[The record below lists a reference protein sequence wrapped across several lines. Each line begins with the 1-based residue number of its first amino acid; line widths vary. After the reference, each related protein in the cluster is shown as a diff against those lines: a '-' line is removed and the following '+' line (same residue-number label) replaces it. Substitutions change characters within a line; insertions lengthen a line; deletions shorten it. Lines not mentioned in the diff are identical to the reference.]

1 MEDRGSPGGRQQS
14 LLRIA
19 TFNLESLDES
29 PRLAQ
34 RIACLRQQ
42 LMALEADI
50 LCLQE
55 VNAQKP
61 DGGGPRRLLALDAL
75 LAGSPY
81 AGFRRV
87 TTVTPG
93 GDPADVHNLVILS
106 RLPVEQVRQWRHE
119 MIPPPLYRPATAL
132 PPTLQPQPIE
142 WDRPAL
148 QAEIALS
155 DGRTLHV
162 VNLHLRAPLAAP
174 VAGQKL
180 SASRW
185 SSTGG
190 WAEGQ
195 LIAAIKRIGQAVE
208 TRLLVDRLL
217 AADHDALVVVA
228 GDLNADSHEMPVR
241 VLLGEP
247 EDTGNPALAHQRL
260 RPAEAAVPAA
270 QRFSVR
276 HRGRKLML
284 DHLLVSP
291 ALHHCLASVAIANDG
306 LLDEADATAPPAG
319 SFHAPIVAAFD
330 LGGRLTQIRAGQA
343 EPRDG

>member
-1 MEDRGSPGGRQQS
+1 MEDRRLPGRRPQA

-34 RIACLRQQ
+34 RIACLKRQ

-61 DGGGPRRLLALDAL
+61 SGGGPRRLLALDAL

-81 AGFRRV
+81 AGFRLV
-87 TTVTPG
+87 STATSDG
-93 GDPADVHNLVILS
+93 EPADVHNLVILS
-106 RLPVEQVRQWRHE
+106 RLPVEEFRQWHHE
-119 MIPPPLYRPATAL
+119 MIHPPLYRPATAL
-132 PPTLQPQPIE
+132 PQAERPQPIE

-148 QAEIALS
+148 QAAIPLS
-155 DGRTLHV
+155 GGRTLHV

-195 LIAAIKRIGQAVE
+195 LIAAIKRTGQAVE
-208 TRLLVDRLL
+208 TRLLVDRLF
-217 AADHDALVVVA
+217 AADSDALVVVA

-260 RPAEAAVPAA
+260 RPAEAAVPAER
-270 QRFSVR
+270 RFSVR
-276 HRGRKLML
+276 HHGRKLML

-291 ALHHCLASVAIANDG
+291 ALHRCLASVTIANED
-306 LLDEADATAPPAG
+306 LPDEADAAEPPVG

-330 LGGRLTQIRAGQA
+330 L
-343 EPRDG
+343 P

>member
-1 MEDRGSPGGRQQS
+1 VPEHWLTVSFMENRGLPGNQQQAP
-14 LLRIA
+14 LRIA

-29 PRLAQ
+29 PQLSQ
-34 RIACLRQQ
+34 RIARLRPQ
-42 LMALEADI
+42 LAALEADL

-61 DGGGPRRLLALDAL
+61 DSGGPRRLLALDAL
-75 LAGSPY
+75 LAGTAY
-81 AGFRRV
+81 ADYRRV
-87 TTVTPG
+87 STATPD

-106 RLPVEQVRQWRHE
+106 RFPVETFRQWRHE
-119 MIPPPLYRPATAL
+119 MIPAPLYRPATAL
-132 PPTLQPQPIE
+132 PRTLQPQPIE

-155 DGRTLHV
+155 GGRTLHL

-208 TRLLVDRLL
+208 TRLLVDRLF

-260 RPAEAAVPAA
+260 RPVEAAVPAE

-291 ALHHCLASVAIANDG
+291 ALHRRLASVAIANDG
-306 LLDEADATAPPAG
+306 LLDEAAATEPPSG
-319 SFHAPIVAAFD
+319 SFHAAIVAAFD
-330 LGGRLTQIRAGQA
+330 L
-343 EPRDG
+343 

>member
-1 MEDRGSPGGRQQS
+1 MEDRGLPQNKQHA

-19 TFNLESLDES
+19 TFNLESLDQS
-29 PRLAQ
+29 PRLA
-34 RIACLRQQ
+34 RRLACLRRQ
-42 LMALEADI
+42 LTALDADI

-61 DGGGPRRLLALDAL
+61 DGGGPRRLLVLDEL

-87 TTVTPG
+87 STATPD

-106 RLPVEQVRQWRHE
+106 RLPVEKFRQWRHE
-119 MIPPPLYRPATAL
+119 MIHPPLYRPATAL
-132 PPTLQPQPIE
+132 PQAEQPQAIE

-148 QAEIALS
+148 QAEISLR
-155 DGRTLHV
+155 DGRTLQV

-208 TRLLVDRLL
+208 TRLLVDRLF
-217 AADHDALVVVA
+217 AADRDALVVVA

-247 EDTGNPALAHQRL
+247 DDTGNPALAHQRL

-276 HRGRKLML
+276 HRGRTLML

-291 ALHHCLASVAIANDG
+291 SLHRCLVSAVIANDG
-306 LLDEADATAPPAG
+306 LLDEADATEPPAG

-330 LGGRLTQIRAGQA
+330 LS
-343 EPRDG
+343 E